1 VEGALCTSGNELR
14 DLIFSHMVV
23 AGGAMVPESCTSLAP
38 VQPKET
44 ADEEKFDCPQP
55 WFLALLTVAMS
66 AMTSITV
73 AGALFFLLAAP
84 EKVSP
89 HCYKRS
95 SAVSQTLCTA
105 STVCFWTYP
114 VVCCLF
120 VVLVFAK
127 NLVDQRVYYEFLIHK
142 VVIGYGKAQPWKD
155 PIVIIL
161 LGYALCAFSAL
172 VWHSMSQVQIE
183 VSHVYSSLAYI
194 TPIISF
200 LAVILA
206 QWSIQGKL
214 VTLPNFMEN
223 YDWAVQ
229 HLNECHCYYV
239 DNVHVGYN
247 ALEIALEKSTDE
259 HLDTPRLVALVEHYT
274 QIVSSIAKS
283 GDDADLEAKK
293 PVAGARDGPSSP
305 ISALRSPVSRS
316 PFTKSISDA
325 ERELVTEAGQVKE
338 YVYWQVRLLFNPR
351 LQDGR
356 SQNFR
361 NWALAY
367 MVTVILAV
375 MLSVYI
381 YICCLITCLEIERVL
396 VPGSPLFAY
405 THRFSLRP
413 DLDHSSQSF
422 KQMAASAAISFMSHG
437 AKAFYNRA
445 SALPHFQIAAAA

>member
-1 VEGALCTSGNELR
+1 MAGA
-14 DLIFSHMVV
+14 
-23 AGGAMVPESCTSLAP
+23 AQPMVPESSMSLAP
-38 VQPKET
+38 VKSKET

-89 HCYKRS
+89 HCYNRN
-95 SAVSQTLCTA
+95 SAVARYFCTA

-127 NLVDQRVYYEFLIHK
+127 NLVDQRVYYEFLLHK
-142 VVIGYGKAQPWKD
+142 VIIGYGKAKPWQS
-155 PIVIIL
+155 PVVLML
-161 LGYALCAFSAL
+161 LAYAMCAFSSL
-172 VWHSMSQVQIE
+172 VWHSMSQVQVE
-183 VSHVYSSLAYI
+183 VSHIYSSLAYI

-223 YDWAVQ
+223 YDWAVK
-229 HLNECHCYYV
+229 HLNGSKCHFV
-239 DNVHVGYN
+239 DNVHAGYN
-247 ALEIALEKSTDE
+247 VLELVLEKTTDE
-259 HLDTPRLVALVEHYT
+259 QLDTGRLVALVEHYT
-274 QIVSSIAKS
+274 NTVDNVARATAVARALE
-283 GDDADLEAKK
+283 DADLEAKPAETVYSRK
-293 PVAGARDGPSSP
+293 NSGPRL
-305 ISALRSPVSRS
+305 A
-316 PFTKSISDA
+316 SISEADQKLVADA
-325 ERELVTEAGQVKE
+325 ANVKE

-351 LQDGR
+351 LQDDR

-367 MVTVILAV
+367 MISVILAV
-375 MLSVYI
+375 VLAVYV

-396 VPGSPLFAY
+396 VPGSEAFAY
-405 THRFSLRP
+405 THHFSLRP
-413 DLDHSSQSF
+413 DLDHSSHKSF
-422 KQMAASAAISFMSHG
+422 KQMAESAALSFMSHG